1 MTPSLFVA
9 QSFTLIYK
17 KESDMNKNENLT
29 IMLWGLLA
37 LIALVSAFFIPV
49 LWVKIVNLIFGGLN
63 FCVILSWVTATISA
77 RREYKKQ
84 SKLKEEREN
93 VQL

>member
-1 MTPSLFVA
+1 MEKDGNFA
-9 QSFTLIYK
+9 
-17 KESDMNKNENLT
+17 

-63 FCVILSWVTATISA
+63 FCVILSWAIPLMVSKIKN
-77 RREYKKQ
+77 KKQ
-84 SKLKEEREN
+84 SKLKEE
-93 VQL
+93 